1 MTQKEATELK
11 KFIEERT
18 FSTIE
23 YNPTKIIKFVKVE
36 PLFNKIKR
44 MISDENV

>member
-1 MTQKEATELK
+1 MTQKEAEELK

-23 YNPTKIIKFVKVE
+23 YNPTRTIKFVKVE
-36 PLFNKIKR
+36 PLLNKIKR
-44 MISDENV
+44 MIADENI